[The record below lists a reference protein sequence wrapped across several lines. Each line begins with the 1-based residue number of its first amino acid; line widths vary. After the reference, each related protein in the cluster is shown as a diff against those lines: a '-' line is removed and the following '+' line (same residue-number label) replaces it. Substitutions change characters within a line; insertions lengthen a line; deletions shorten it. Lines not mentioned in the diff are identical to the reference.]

1 MEKKKFFTVYRLA
14 VIGLMS
20 AMVFACTFIHI
31 DIPVPL
37 SNKVMIH
44 FGNVMCILTA
54 LLFGPVT
61 GGFAAGIGSA
71 IYDLTDPTYA
81 PEFWVTFL
89 MKFAMAFVAG
99 VIAHSGGAQGKQKGR
114 NILAAVCGAATYV
127 VLYGC
132 KTIIVQ
138 RFIMGAVWQAVWPVV
153 ITKCSVSLF
162 NAVIAAVCSVLP
174 TLALRRPLASAGVF
188 DKLQSSRA

>member
-1 MEKKKFFTVYRLA
+1 
-14 VIGLMS
+14 
-20 AMVFACTFIHI
+20 
-31 DIPVPL
+31 
-37 SNKVMIH
+37 
-44 FGNVMCILTA
+44 
-54 LLFGPVT
+54 
-61 GGFAAGIGSA
+61 
-71 IYDLTDPTYA
+71 
-81 PEFWVTFL
+81 

-162 NAVIAAVCSVLP
+162 NAVIAAVCSVLL